1 MGGGRDSPSRPA
13 SLYRPTAGTGT
24 IASQVAVLVVPA
36 VLVGARHPAQAPSA
50 LESPGY
56 SGLGSPGA

>member
-1 MGGGRDSPSRPA
+1 MGGGRDSPSRSA

-36 VLVGARHPAQAPSA
+36 VLVGARRPAQAPSA
-50 LESPGY
+50 LESPG
-56 SGLGSPGA
+56 